1 MSGHVLSRMGS
12 YETSKE
18 LNADIPLIFVVE
30 DDTDIARLICHHLN
44 TAGYATRRFAG
55 SATVVDEAKKTPPA
69 LFLLD
74 IMIPGSGAP
83 FVARFYPR
91 SASGCGL
98 EPGRICHS
106 AFGGRIRPEAAGK
119 D

>member
-55 SATVVDEAKKTPPA
+55 SATVVDEA
-69 LFLLD
+69 
-74 IMIPGSGAP
+74 
-83 FVARFYPR
+83 
-91 SASGCGL
+91 
-98 EPGRICHS
+98 
-106 AFGGRIRPEAAGK
+106 
-119 D
+119 